1 MPRQRNLW
9 FQGLIIVKQILM
21 SPLKPNSLT
30 ERDLIERSL
39 KGDRIS
45 QRDLFDMYS
54 AKMLAVC
61 QRYARHSAEAEDMF
75 QEGFIRVFANLDKFK
90 YNGSFE
96 GWVRRIMIN
105 TSLKSIKKKSFKNE
119 SIGIED
125 FQEKEN
131 KIAPEV
137 FSKLSVDDLL
147 SLIDDL
153 PDGYKIVFNL
163 YAIEGY
169 SHKEIAE
176 ALNIEVST
184 SRSQLVKA
192 RRMLQRKIEDLQKIA
207 V

>member
-1 MPRQRNLW
+1 
-9 FQGLIIVKQILM
+9 M

-39 KGDRIS
+39 KGDKTS

-54 AKMLAVC
+54 AKMMAVC
-61 QRYARHSAEAEDMF
+61 NRYARHSAEAEDMF
-75 QEGFIRVFANLDKFK
+75 QDGFIKVFTNLSK
-90 YNGSFE
+90 YSGEGSFE
-96 GWVRRIMIN
+96 GWIRRIMVN
-105 TSLKSIKKKSFKNE
+105 TSLKSIAKLSFKNE
-119 SIGIED
+119 NIGLED
-125 FQEKEN
+125 YQEKDN

-137 FSKLSVDDLL
+137 FSKLSVDDLMTL
-147 SLIDDL
+147 VNDL
-153 PDGYKIVFNL
+153 PEGYKIVFNL

-169 SHKEIAE
+169 SHKEIAKM
-176 ALNIEVST
+176 LNIEVST